1 MSSGIY
7 VYLSIQW
14 MLHHVPLKAKLDNC
28 TAVCVE
34 CFWYTTHLILFF
46 FWSLSHTSNRKQ
58 NKARNWYL
66 FTLHTRLHSPKKC
79 SSRFLNNYETF
90 DWKLPHYYVF
100 FTNGRTLTYFK
111 EAAPPPSQKQKI
123 VPWKKDKKNTI
134 IYNIYTPALHCVFV
148 LTSSLS
154 LKAQQLLLRNS
165 IKAMRSQPLPLCAA
179 RSAASTATAAA
190 L

>member
-46 FWSLSHTSNRKQ
+46 FCSPSHTSNRKQ

-66 FTLHTRLHSPKKC
+66 FTLHTRLHSPQKC

-100 FTNGRTLTYFK
+100 FTNGRTYFK
-111 EAAPPPSQKQKI
+111 EAASPPSRKQKI
-123 VPWKKDKKNTI
+123 VLWKKDKKNTI

-165 IKAMRSQPLPLCAA
+165 IKALRSQPLPLCAA
-179 RSAASTATAAA
+179 RAAAASAATAAA

>member
-46 FWSLSHTSNRKQ
+46 FCSPSHTSNRKQ

-66 FTLHTRLHSPKKC
+66 FTLHTRLHSPRKC

-100 FTNGRTLTYFK
+100 FTNGRTYFK

-134 IYNIYTPALHCVFV
+134 IYSIYTRTALCVCADVVAIAKGPAIAVEKFDQGIAIP
-148 LTSSLS
+148 TS
-154 LKAQQLLLRNS
+154 AAVRRARRRLLRD
-165 IKAMRSQPLPLCAA
+165 RRCAVD
-179 RSAASTATAAA
+179 

>member
-1 MSSGIY
+1 VSSGIY

-14 MLHHVPLKAKLDNC
+14 MLHHVPLKATLDNC
-28 TAVCVE
+28 TTVCVE

-46 FWSLSHTSNRKQ
+46 FCSLYHTSNRKQ

-66 FTLHTRLHSPKKC
+66 FTLHTRLHSPKNVLPGFWITMRHSTENC
-79 SSRFLNNYETF
+79 HITMSFSRMVEHWPIL
-90 DWKLPHYYVF
+90 KKPPLPP
-100 FTNGRTLTYFK
+100 LK
-111 EAAPPPSQKQKI
+111 KQKI
-123 VPWKKDKKNTI
+123 VLWKKKDKKNTI

-179 RSAASTATAAA
+179 RAAA
-190 L
+190 VL

>member
-46 FWSLSHTSNRKQ
+46 FCSLYHKSNRKQ

-111 EAAPPPSQKQKI
+111 EA
-123 VPWKKDKKNTI
+123 
-134 IYNIYTPALHCVFV
+134 TPALPLSKTKDRPMKKKIRKTLLYVIYIHPHCTVC
-148 LTSSLS
+148 
-154 LKAQQLLLRNS
+154 
-165 IKAMRSQPLPLCAA
+165 LCW
-179 RSAASTATAAA
+179 RRRYR
-190 L
+190 